1 MALDESLIGFSIDDV
16 EVVEK
21 PKNMAEV
28 LNNLAADIVYCLQ
41 QNLQKHNI
49 KDTNELYDSIKMP
62 ISVFGTTLTATLYLE
77 DYFDYVNKGV
87 KGAGGTRKTDGETAF
102 TGPKIPQTQKGAPWI
117 IRAPNSPYAFTN
129 KKPPISKLRR
139 WCQTRNLPV
148 FAVQEKVFRQGI
160 KARPFYDE
168 CIEQSFSGATWE
180 QFKNQIQVVSAKNI
194 TRELKTSL
202 TSNNKTQGF
211 GPHQK

>member
-16 EVVEK
+16 EVVDK
-21 PKNMAEV
+21 PVNMAQV

-41 QNLQKHNI
+41 QNIANHNI
-49 KDTNELYDSIKMP
+49 KDTGELANSIRMP
-62 ISVFGTTLTATLYLE
+62 ITVFGTTLTATLYLE

-87 KGAGGTRKTDGETAF
+87 RGAGGTRKTDGEKAF
-102 TGPKIPQTQKGAPWI
+102 TGPKIPQSQKNAPWI

-129 KKPPISKLRR
+129 KKPPISKLRQ

-160 KARPFYDE
+160 KPRPFYDE

-180 QFKNQIQVVSAKNI
+180 QFKDQIQVVSAKNI

>member
-1 MALDESLIGFSIDDV
+1 M
-16 EVVEK
+16 
-21 PKNMAEV
+21 
-28 LNNLAADIVYCLQ
+28 
-41 QNLQKHNI
+41 
-49 KDTNELYDSIKMP
+49 
-62 ISVFGTTLTATLYLE
+62 LE
-77 DYFDYVNKGV
+77 GV
-87 KGAGGTRKTDGETAF
+87 IEY
-102 TGPKIPQTQKGAPWI
+102 
-117 IRAPNSPYAFTN
+117 SFTN

>member
-1 MALDESLIGFSIDDV
+1 MALDESLIGFNINEV
-16 EVVEK
+16 ETVSQ
-21 PKNMAEV
+21 PKNMAQV

-41 QNLQKHNI
+41 QNITNHNI
-49 KDTNELYDSIKMP
+49 KDTGKLANSIRMP

-77 DYFDYVNKGV
+77 DYFDYINKGV

-102 TGPKIPQTQKGAPWI
+102 TGPKIPQTQKNAPWI
-117 IRAPNSPYAFTN
+117 IRAPNSPYSFKT
-129 KKPPISKLRR
+129 KRPPISKLRQ
-139 WCQTRNLPV
+139 WCQKRNLPV

-160 KARPFYDE
+160 KPRPFYDE
-168 CIEQSFSGATWE
+168 CIQQSFSGATWE
-180 QFKNQIQVVSAKNI
+180 LFKDKIEVVSAKNI

-202 TSNNKTQGF
+202 TSSNKTQGF

>member
-1 MALDESLIGFSIDDV
+1 MALDESLIGFNIDEV
-16 EVVEK
+16 EVVSQ
-21 PKNMAEV
+21 PKNMAQV

-41 QNLQKHNI
+41 QNLLNHNI
-49 KDTNELYDSIKMP
+49 KDTGELYNSIRMP
-62 ISVFGTTLTATLYLE
+62 ISVFGTMLTATLYLE

-87 KGAGGTRKTDGETAF
+87 KGAGGTRKTDGEAAF
-102 TGPKIPQTQKGAPWI
+102 VGPKIPQTQKGAPWI

-129 KKPPISKLRR
+129 KRPPLSKLRQ
-139 WCQTRNLPV
+139 WSNTRNLPA

-160 KARPFYDE
+160 KPRPFYDE
-168 CIEQSFSGATWE
+168 CIQQSFSGALWE
-180 QFKNQIQVVSAKNI
+180 QFKDQIQVVSAKNI

-202 TSNNKTQGF
+202 TSSNKTQGF

>member
-1 MALDESLIGFSIDDV
+1 MALDESILGFSIDDV
-16 EVVEK
+16 QVVDK
-21 PKNMAEV
+21 PVNMAQV
-28 LNNLAADIVYCLQ
+28 LNNLAADVVYCLQ
-41 QNLQKHNI
+41 QNIANHNI
-49 KDTNELYDSIKMP
+49 KDTGELANSIRMP
-62 ISVFGTTLTATLYLE
+62 ITVFGTTLTATLYLE

-102 TGPKIPQTQKGAPWI
+102 TGPKIPQSQKNAPWI

-129 KKPPISKLRR
+129 KRPPISKLRQ
-139 WCQTRNLPV
+139 WCNTRNLPV

-160 KARPFYDE
+160 KPRPFYDE

-180 QFKNQIQVVSAKNI
+180 QFKDQIQVVSAKNI

-202 TSNNKTQGF
+202 TSNK
-211 GPHQK
+211 KVK